1 MKLKLK
7 NVGKINNANI
17 KIDGIT
23 IIAGENN
30 SGKSTIGKMLYSIY
44 NSFCKIEEKIEN
56 ERKNSIVRTIQY
68 FYMSKMSHYDTV
80 SQIYN
85 TVDRIVSNRNGYI
98 NDKEKITEEISNYLN
113 RNSIKYEEEELT
125 DLTNK
130 IMDFL
135 KVDDSEFRNII
146 LKKNL
151 DNEFAMNVVNLNNM
165 NKAAEIEAEIK
176 DKKIKFEV
184 IKNKDINILNYISLI
199 KDAVYIENPFI
210 LDRIN
215 DYIFSNNRY
224 SRAYNMEQKIRKINN
239 NNFGVLDE
247 IVAYKKMENIFD
259 VINQVCDG
267 TLEKNEGGNIVYK
280 TSKLKGTLDIS
291 NLSTGIKSFVILKTL
306 LLNGAIEENGII
318 ILDEP
323 EIHLHPAWQV
333 IFAEII
339 VLIQKEFKTNII
351 LTTHSPYFLNAIEVY
366 SKKYKIDNICNYYLA
381 EETNMSTDF
390 IDVTNDTEKI
400 YEKLAE
406 PLQILENLEY
416 S

>member
-7 NVGKINNANI
+7 NVGKIGNANI

-68 FYMSKMSHYDTV
+68 FYMSKMSHYDII

-85 TVDRIVSNRNGYI
+85 MVDRIVSNRNDYI

-165 NKAAEIEAEIK
+165 DEAAEIEAEIK
-176 DKKIKFEV
+176 DKEIKFEV

-210 LDRIN
+210 LDGIN
-215 DYIFSNNRY
+215 NYIFSNNRY

-259 VINQVCDG
+259 VINKVCDG
-267 TLEKNEGGNIVYK
+267 TLEKIEGGNIVYK

-323 EIHLHPAWQV
+323 EIHLHPEWQL

-381 EETNMSTDF
+381 EETDMSTDF

-406 PLQILENLEY
+406 PLQTLENLEY